1 MFDNLTIKNM
11 DSNLI
16 SDKRYLFAS
25 SIVDDALDD
34 WSEEQRTEMI
44 ISITEIKEELLKEYH
59 PPRATEKSLKKYQNN
74 EGSQNNTKV
83 SK

>member
-34 WSEEQRTEMI
+34 WSEERRTEMI
-44 ISITEIKEELLKEYH
+44 ISITEIKEAMLKEYH
-59 PPRATEKSLKKYQNN
+59 PPKATEKHTS
-74 EGSQNNTKV
+74 KV

>member
-34 WSEEQRTEMI
+34 WSEERRTEMI
-44 ISITEIKEELLKEYH
+44 ISITEIKERMLNVSVYIKE
-59 PPRATEKSLKKYQNN
+59 RD
-74 EGSQNNTKV
+74 
-83 SK
+83 

>member
-44 ISITEIKEELLKEYH
+44 ISITEIKEAMLKEYH
-59 PPRATEKSLKKYQNN
+59 PPKATEKTPKKYQNN
-74 EGSQNNTKV
+74 EGCQNKAKV

>member
-1 MFDNLTIKNM
+1 MFYNITIKTM

-16 SDKRYLFAS
+16 SDKRYLFAL

-34 WSEEQRTEMI
+34 WSEERRTEMI
-44 ISITEIKEELLKEYH
+44 ISITEIKEAMLNEYH
-59 PPRATEKSLKKYQNN
+59 PPIATEKHTS
-74 EGSQNNTKV
+74 KV

>member
-1 MFDNLTIKNM
+1 MG
-11 DSNLI
+11 SNLI

-34 WSEEQRTEMI
+34 WSEERRTEMI
-44 ISITEIKEELLKEYH
+44 ISITEIKEAMLKEYH
-59 PPRATEKSLKKYQNN
+59 PSKATEKHTP
-74 EGSQNNTKV
+74 EV

>member
-1 MFDNLTIKNM
+1 MFYNITIKTM

-16 SDKRYLFAS
+16 SDKRYLFAL

-34 WSEEQRTEMI
+34 WSEERRTEMI
-44 ISITEIKEELLKEYH
+44 ISITETKEEMMKEYL
-59 PPRATEKSLKKYQNN
+59 PPKSAERKH
-74 EGSQNNTKV
+74 EKV

>member
-1 MFDNLTIKNM
+1 M

-34 WSEEQRTEMI
+34 WSEERRTEMI
-44 ISITEIKEELLKEYH
+44 ISITEIKGAMLKEYH
-59 PPRATEKSLKKYQNN
+59 PPKLAERKHE
-74 EGSQNNTKV
+74 KV